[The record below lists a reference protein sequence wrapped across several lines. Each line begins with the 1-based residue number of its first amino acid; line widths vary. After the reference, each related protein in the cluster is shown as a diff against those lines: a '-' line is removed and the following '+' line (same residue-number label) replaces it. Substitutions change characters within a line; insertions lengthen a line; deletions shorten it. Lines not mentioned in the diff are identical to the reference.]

1 MNIIKRLF
9 ILLITLCCG
18 SWSWLSAQKFK
29 VEREYLWDNR
39 EFKVTLPVLLPEVGT
54 GKTYAVRSTH
64 ELLDSVRIDLTRVGL
79 TPTSPELADYIIELR
94 LDREPHLDV
103 YPDRYT
109 PPKDAKGLM
118 KLAGLVEAEK
128 DYRLQI
134 EYYFDASVHLFDK
147 AGKKLASI
155 QTNSIE
161 NPMKA
166 WARSVGFA
174 DEMKAEVTL
183 NRAEAI
189 RSTSAE
195 ASIRVGNNR
204 RTSIY
209 QSALTYT
216 SWHAQL
222 YMEKVLL
229 TLFGKVVMSYFL
241 DNKVAPKVAK
251 DFPREAALSEQMH
264 QAHKAWT
271 QNPKNEEL
279 RLRLLRLSSEFD
291 KGLMECL
298 NNDKAS
304 KALKFFY
311 LYNYCLSALLGGT
324 LNPGNLPLSDIF
336 DEMPT
341 FRITSKADEREQID
355 DIYNTFSLYEAL
367 ESVRDYP
374 DTEIDAT
381 PALRSPRHFPIRP
394 YTAKQIYPATGN

>member
-39 EFKVTLPVLLPEVGT
+39 EFKVTLPVLMPEVGT

-94 LDREPHLDV
+94 LDSEPKLDIS
-103 YPDRYT
+103 PDRYT
-109 PPKDAKGLM
+109 PPSDAKGLM
-118 KLAGLVEAEK
+118 KLAGLVDAEK

-134 EYYFDASVHLFDK
+134 EYYFDASLHLFDK
-147 AGKKLASI
+147 AGNKLASI

-161 NPMKA
+161 NPMIA
-166 WARSVGFA
+166 WARVAGYA
-174 DEMKAEVTL
+174 DEKKAEVTL
-183 NRAEAI
+183 NRSEAI

-195 ASIRVGNNR
+195 ASIRVGRNR
-204 RTSIY
+204 HASIY
-209 QSALTYT
+209 KSALTYT

-271 QNPKNEEL
+271 QHPKNEEL
-279 RLRLLRLSSEFD
+279 RESLLQLSSEFK
-291 KGLMECL
+291 KGYIECL
-298 NNDKAS
+298 NNDKVA
-304 KALKFFY
+304 KPLKFFY

-341 FRITSKADEREQID
+341 FRITTKADEREQID
-355 DIYNTFSLYEAL
+355 DIYNTFSLYHAL
-367 ESVRDYP
+367 EGVRKAP
-374 DTEIDAT
+374 NVEIDVT
-381 PALRSPRHFPIRP
+381 LALRSPRHFPIRP